1 VADND
6 ANAWHSVAT
15 PTEESLAP
23 VGTAYSRLKAALEQ
37 VDDKVLHEL
46 LDRFDLARVC
56 LLATIVSVGKNGLD
70 ALFPAH
76 PRVSV
81 VRSKNSVTM
90 NCEATQVWRS
100 QFVDAVREAT
110 GATMVRGER
119 LAAAAADVLT
129 IPDTVTVEV
138 YPHPSNERAVGSV
151 IIRASST

>member
-1 VADND
+1 
-6 ANAWHSVAT
+6 
-15 PTEESLAP
+15 
-23 VGTAYSRLKAALEQ
+23 

-56 LLATIVSVGKNGLD
+56 LLATVVSVGKNGLD